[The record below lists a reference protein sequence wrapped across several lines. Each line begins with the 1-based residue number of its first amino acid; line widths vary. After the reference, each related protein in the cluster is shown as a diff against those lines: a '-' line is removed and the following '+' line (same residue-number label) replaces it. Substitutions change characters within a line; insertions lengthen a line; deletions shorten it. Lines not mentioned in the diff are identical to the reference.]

1 MNRQKTA
8 DQSYV
13 RELNTS
19 IVMDCIRLRA
29 PISRAD
35 LAARTGLNRST
46 ISLIIDELID
56 RGFVRETT
64 RQDSKIGRPGILL
77 QFDPNGGF
85 AVGVEIGVDFLSVI
99 LTNFIGEVLWRNHQT
114 IDQKDGQIAI
124 LERAENY
131 IEEAL
136 KFGKELGL
144 RPLGIGVGIPGLV
157 DARLG
162 KLVFAPNLRWTD
174 VPIRLI
180 WMRRFNLPVFV
191 ENEANCAALGE
202 YFYGVAHDV
211 KDFVFLKTGVG
222 LGGGI
227 MIGGSL
233 FRGAS
238 GFAGEIGHMTLYADG
253 EQCGCGRKGCWET
266 YVRPS
271 SLLNEVSRRLKNGE
285 KSVITDMANQD
296 PDDVTMEMVVQAAQQ
311 NDPVALSGIE
321 NLGGH
326 LAVGISNLINV
337 FNPELVV
344 LGGALSLTSRWLIPV
359 INASLESN
367 ILPPLRRTIRIE
379 SSSETDDACL
389 LGAIALVL
397 DDILREPLNA
407 V

>member
-1 MNRQKTA
+1 MSRQKTA

-19 IVMDCIRLRA
+19 IVMDCIRLYA

-64 RQDSKIGRPGILL
+64 REDSKIGRPGILL

-99 LTNFIGEVLWRNHQT
+99 LTNFIGEVLWRNHQI

-124 LERAENY
+124 LERAENC
-131 IEEAL
+131 IEEAVSY
-136 KFGKELGL
+136 GKDLGL

-211 KDFVFLKTGVG
+211 KDFIFLKTGVG

-227 MIGGSL
+227 MIGGNL

-271 SLLNEVSRRLKNGE
+271 SLLKEVACRLKDGE
-285 KSVITDMANQD
+285 KSVITDMVDHN
-296 PDDVTMEMVVQAAQQ
+296 PDQVTMEMVVKAAQQ
-311 NDPVALSGIE
+311 NDTVALSAIE
-321 NLGGH
+321 NLGEH

-367 ILPPLRRTIRIE
+367 ILPPLRKTIRIE